1 MSALSVGATDAMGR
15 TQRQTLLERMGGEPV
30 LTAIIKGWYRRIFK
44 EEELKRFFRN
54 VDMKKVTS
62 HQYELL

>member
-1 MSALSVGATDAMGR
+1 
-15 TQRQTLLERMGGEPV
+15 MGGEPI
-30 LTAIIKGWYRRIFK
+30 LNGILKGWFRRIFQ